1 MRASVLLFR
10 SLLCLSALLGGSKL
24 AGADNPIIQTI
35 YTADP
40 APVVHDG
47 RLYCFTDHDL
57 PNSTFFNMTDWR
69 LFSTTDMVNW
79 LDHGTVMSLKTF
91 SWASGASAWA
101 GQVISRNGKF
111 YYYAPMTHGATGAM
125 AIGVG
130 ISDTITGPYVDALGH
145 PFLEN
150 NEFDPTVFIDDD
162 GQAYLYW
169 GNPDL
174 WYVKLNEDM
183 ISYKGTPAKINLTV
197 AGFGAREGNEN
208 RTTSF
213 EEGPWVY
220 KRNGIYYIVYA
231 ADCCAEDIRYTMG
244 TGPLGPWSYQGV
256 LMPTQGSS
264 FTNHPGVIDYK
275 GHSYF
280 FYHNGALPGGGGF
293 ERSVA
298 VEPFTYNPDGTIPQM
313 NMTKKGAPR
322 IDTLDPYQR
331 QEAELIAWEVGV
343 STEVC
348 SEGGLNVCNINNGDY
363 IKVEGVNF
371 GGGKGAKSVE
381 FRVASAASG
390 GTIEMHLGSTDGTL
404 LGACTIPST
413 GGWQTWTTVSCPV
426 SGAKGIQDLYFVYTG
441 AGSGDLFNVN
451 WWRFSKGN
459 H

>member
-1 MRASVLLFR
+1 
-10 SLLCLSALLGGSKL
+10 
-24 AGADNPIIQTI
+24 
-35 YTADP
+35 
-40 APVVHDG
+40 
-47 RLYCFTDHDL
+47 
-57 PNSTFFNMTDWR
+57 
-69 LFSTTDMVNW
+69 
-79 LDHGTVMSLKTF
+79 
-91 SWASGASAWA
+91 
-101 GQVISRNGKF
+101 
-111 YYYAPMTHGATGAM
+111 
-125 AIGVG
+125 
-130 ISDTITGPYVDALGH
+130 
-145 PFLEN
+145 
-150 NEFDPTVFIDDD
+150 
-162 GQAYLYW
+162 
-169 GNPDL
+169 
-174 WYVKLNEDM
+174 
-183 ISYKGTPAKINLTV
+183 
-197 AGFGAREGNEN
+197 
-208 RTTSF
+208 
-213 EEGPWVY
+213 
-220 KRNGIYYIVYA
+220 
-231 ADCCAEDIRYTMG
+231 
-244 TGPLGPWSYQGV
+244 
-256 LMPTQGSS
+256 MPTQGSS

-390 GTIEMHLGSTDGTL
+390 GTIEMHIGSTDGTL

-441 AGSGDLFNVN
+441 AGTGDLFNVD

>member
-1 MRASVLLFR
+1 
-10 SLLCLSALLGGSKL
+10 
-24 AGADNPIIQTI
+24 
-35 YTADP
+35 
-40 APVVHDG
+40 
-47 RLYCFTDHDL
+47 
-57 PNSTFFNMTDWR
+57 
-69 LFSTTDMVNW
+69 
-79 LDHGTVMSLKTF
+79 
-91 SWASGASAWA
+91 
-101 GQVISRNGKF
+101 
-111 YYYAPMTHGATGAM
+111 
-125 AIGVG
+125 
-130 ISDTITGPYVDALGH
+130 
-145 PFLEN
+145 
-150 NEFDPTVFIDDD
+150 
-162 GQAYLYW
+162 
-169 GNPDL
+169 
-174 WYVKLNEDM
+174 M

-390 GTIEMHLGSTDGTL
+390 GTIEMHIGSTDGTL

-441 AGSGDLFNVN
+441 AGTGDLFNVD